1 MNNPL
6 QPARHSLFIAL
17 ILILTATPL
26 NAEEAIDCNLPYAA
40 FGLEPLVVND
50 FTEMAEALASR
61 AATGNYCA
69 QFELGMMYLK
79 GVGVAKED
87 GRGLALVRQAADSGH
102 ADALHS
108 LGLMYAHGRHVQRD
122 GEQAIEH
129 FYRAGQSY
137 LKHGNR
143 RLALR
148 EIDYIVREQPGH
160 PYVEAL
166 RGEVHNNWLESG
178 RNRGD

>member
-1 MNNPL
+1 MHKRTDLALWLTLPL
-6 QPARHSLFIAL
+6 LLLSAPSLRA
-17 ILILTATPL
+17 A
-26 NAEEAIDCNLPYAA
+26 EAIDCNLPYAA
-40 FGLEPLVVND
+40 FGLEPLVVKD
-50 FTEMAEALASR
+50 FTEMADELSRR
-61 AATGNYCA
+61 AATGNHCA

-79 GVGVAKED
+79 GVGVAKD
-87 GRGLALVRQAADSGH
+87 DSRGLDLVRQAAELGH

-122 GEQAIEH
+122 GERAIDYFH
-129 FYRAGQSY
+129 RAGERY
-137 LKHGNR
+137 LAHDNR

-160 PYVEAL
+160 PRIEQL
-166 RGEVHNNWLESG
+166 RRAFHDHWLESG